1 MPLTQI
7 PDRASVHRRVID
19 MQTYDRGNGLY
30 DAEAHLV
37 DRKPFDFTR
46 VGAVDVV
53 PAGEPFHDL
62 WVRLTVDAQFTVVAV
77 EAASD
82 VTPWA
87 VCKEAQRTLE
97 ALIGQVIERGWTATV
112 KQRLRGAASCT
123 HLAEMLIPLA
133 TTALMGIY
141 GLRPEAT
148 RQAGV
153 GLLVDSCYAFDKGR
167 DVVRRLVPLQYQPR
181 VET

>member
-1 MPLTQI
+1 MPLTLI
-7 PDRASVHRRVID
+7 PDRAPVHRRVID

-46 VGAVDVV
+46 VGSTDMVL
-53 PAGEPFHDL
+53 AGEAFHDL
-62 WVRLTVDAQFTVVAV
+62 WIRLTVDSKFVVRAV
-77 EAASD
+77 EASSD

-87 VCKEAQRTLE
+87 VCKEAQTTLSVLVGE
-97 ALIGQVIERGWTATV
+97 VLERGWTAKV
-112 KQRLRGAASCT
+112 KERLRGAASCT

-141 GLRPEAT
+141 GLRPEQD
-148 RQAGV
+148 RLSNI

-167 DVVRRLVPLQYQPR
+167 DLVKQLMPLHYQPR
-181 VET
+181 E